1 MMKRVILFL
10 LSNILISAL
19 FAAESK
25 EEIALLH
32 FNHGDSISLRWIP
45 TSETLISR
53 SLSHGY
59 VVQRRKQGESTW
71 NSISPELK
79 PLSNKEMEIIESY
92 NEEIYPLR
100 EVLYKQG
107 RKEYA
112 KEKHEETND
121 YQNKLESVEGEESFE
136 DAMLFAMTA
145 FGADISL
152 EVAKAGALI
161 YVDKNVEKNT
171 TYEYRV
177 VFADQTN
184 KANVNVGIAT
194 VNTAQKTKLPVIDDF
209 MATFGEHTVDF
220 QWTVDKL
227 KGYYSAFNIER
238 STDSIHFSPLK
249 DRPFVHGY
257 TKEELKN
264 IALFKDS
271 LPNQDDKF
279 YYRVTGYS
287 PFGFYGPYSK
297 VLVGQAKFNFKE
309 ISIKVDTVIFK
320 KKYTEIQWTVDKKYQ
335 KRIKGLQV
343 MRTRNFKEFKKLNN
357 TLLPASTQK
366 YKDET
371 NINSSNYY
379 GIMAYGYKPGE
390 VSDVTYQYAHFGDTI
405 PPAAPTG
412 LKAEI
417 DSSGVVTIKWNPN
430 TEKDIFA
437 YRLYSSNSGRE
448 EDYFTVKG
456 TYLKETVYKDTL
468 TLNTI
473 TKNKYY
479 KVTAIDKSYNESDWS
494 APIKV
499 TKPDTIAPV
508 GVVFKLLN
516 QEKEGD
522 KIIVSWE
529 NTPSEDA
536 VEMEL
541 YRQIDDTGKVEL
553 IKKYDLTKKKQNLY
567 KDSHS
572 FSGEFVQYFMIVRDD
587 AGNETKTHTNRLTT
601 KGERPG
607 CIKNLRSRVVNE
619 EKKKSI
625 ELKWEYN
632 SSNIAR
638 YVVYRKIDEER
649 MLPIASLQGS
659 KVFYEDKDVVVGKT
673 YHYIVRPVSSERV
686 CPAEYSEEIIMGGY
700 IK

>member
-1 MMKRVILFL
+1 MKRVILFI

-19 FAAESK
+19 FAAGSK
-25 EEIALLH
+25 EEIVLLH

-45 TSETLISR
+45 TNETLISK
-53 SLSHGY
+53 SLVHGY
-59 VVQRRKQGESTW
+59 VVQRRKKGENVW

-79 PLSNKEMEIIESY
+79 PMSNKDMEIIESY

-100 EVLYKQG
+100 EVLYKEG

-112 KEKHEETND
+112 KEKHNEPDE
-121 YQNKLESVEGEESFE
+121 YQSKLESVEGEESFE

-161 YVDKNVEKNT
+161 YVDKNIEKNT

-177 VFADQTN
+177 VFADQTS
-184 KANVNVGIAT
+184 KANANVGIAT
-194 VNTAQKTKLPVIDDF
+194 VNTVQKTQLPVISDF
-209 MATFGEHTVDF
+209 MGTFGEHAVDF
-220 QWTVDKL
+220 QWSVDKL
-227 KGYYSAFNIER
+227 KGYYSAFSIER
-238 STDSIHFSPLK
+238 STDSIHFTPLK

-257 TKEELKN
+257 TKEELKD
-264 IALFKDS
+264 IALYKDS
-271 LPNQDDKF
+271 LPNQDDRY
-279 YYRVTGYS
+279 YYRIKGYS

-297 VLVGQAKFNFKE
+297 IIAGQAKFNFKE
-309 ISIKVDTVIFK
+309 ISIKIDTIIFK
-320 KKYTEIQWTVDKKYQ
+320 KKYTEIQWSVDKKYQ

-343 MRTRNFKEFKKLNN
+343 MRTRNFKEFKALNT

-366 YKDET
+366 FKDET

-379 GIMAYGYKPGE
+379 GIMAYGYKNGE
-390 VSDVTYQYAHFGDTI
+390 VSGVSYQYAHFGDTI
-405 PPAAPTG
+405 PPSAPTG

-417 DSSGVVTIKWNPN
+417 DSSGVVTVKWTPN

-437 YRLYSSNSGRE
+437 YRLYSSNSGRDD
-448 EDYFTVKG
+448 DYFTVKA
-456 TYLKETVYKDTL
+456 TYLKETVYRDTL

-479 KVTAIDKSYNESDWS
+479 KVTAVDKSYNESDWS

-508 GVVFKLLN
+508 GVVFRQIK

-522 KIIVSWE
+522 KIIVKWE

-541 YRQIDDTGKVEL
+541 YRQIDDTGKVVL
-553 IKKYDLTKKKQNLY
+553 IKKYDLSKKKQTEY
-567 KDSHS
+567 KDPYS

-587 AGNETKTHTNRLTT
+587 AGNETKTNTNRLTT

-607 CIKNLRSRVVNE
+607 CIKNLMTRVVNE

-632 SSNIAR
+632 DSNIAR
-638 YVVYRKIDEER
+638 YVIYRKIDEDR

-659 KVFYEDKDVVVGKT
+659 KVFYEDKDVVVGKK
-673 YHYIVRPVSSERV
+673 YHYIVRPVASERV
-686 CPAEYSEEIIMGGY
+686 CPAEYTEEIIMGGY

>member
-1 MMKRVILFL
+1 MMKRVILFI

-19 FAAESK
+19 FAAGSK
-25 EEIALLH
+25 EEIVLLH

-45 TSETLISR
+45 TNETLITK
-53 SLSHGY
+53 SLVHGY
-59 VVQRRKQGESTW
+59 VVQRRKKGENVW

-79 PLSNKEMEIIESY
+79 PMSNKDMEIIESY

-100 EVLYKQG
+100 EVLYKEG

-112 KEKHEETND
+112 KEKHDEPNE
-121 YQNKLESVEGEESFE
+121 YQSKLESVEGEESFE

-161 YVDKNVEKNT
+161 YVDKNIEKNT

-177 VFADQTN
+177 VFADQTS
-184 KANVNVGIAT
+184 KANVNVSIAT
-194 VNTAQKTKLPVIDDF
+194 VNTAQKTQLPVISDF
-209 MATFGEHTVDF
+209 MGTFGEHAVDF
-220 QWTVDKL
+220 QWSVDKL
-227 KGYYSAFNIER
+227 KGYYSAFSIER

-257 TKEELKN
+257 TKEELKD
-264 IALFKDS
+264 IALYKDS
-271 LPNQDDKF
+271 LPNQDDRY
-279 YYRVTGYS
+279 YYRIKGYS

-297 VLVGQAKFNFKE
+297 IIAGQAKFNFKE
-309 ISIKVDTVIFK
+309 ISIKIDTIIFK
-320 KKYTEIQWTVDKKYQ
+320 KKYTEIQWSVDKKYQ

-343 MRTRNFKEFKKLNN
+343 MRTRNFKEFKALNT

-366 YKDET
+366 FRDET

-379 GIMAYGYKPGE
+379 GIMAYGYKNGE
-390 VSDVTYQYAHFGDTI
+390 VSGVSYQYAHFGDTI

-417 DSSGVVTIKWNPN
+417 DSSGVVTIKWAPN

-437 YRLYSSNSGRE
+437 YRLYSSNSGRDD
-448 EDYFTVKG
+448 DYFTVKA

-508 GVVFKLLN
+508 GVVFRQIK

-522 KIIVSWE
+522 KIIVKWE

-541 YRQIDDTGKVEL
+541 YRQIDDTGKVVL
-553 IKKYDLTKKKQNLY
+553 IKKYDLSKKKQTEY
-567 KDSHS
+567 KDPYS
-572 FSGEFVQYFMIVRDD
+572 FS
-587 AGNETKTHTNRLTT
+587 
-601 KGERPG
+601 
-607 CIKNLRSRVVNE
+607 VN
-619 EKKKSI
+619 SF
-625 ELKWEYN
+625 
-632 SSNIAR
+632 NI
-638 YVVYRKIDEER
+638 
-649 MLPIASLQGS
+649 L
-659 KVFYEDKDVVVGKT
+659 
-673 YHYIVRPVSSERV
+673 
-686 CPAEYSEEIIMGGY
+686 
-700 IK
+700 

>member
-1 MMKRVILFL
+1 MMKRVILFI

-19 FAAESK
+19 FAAGSK
-25 EEIALLH
+25 EEIVLLH

-45 TSETLISR
+45 TNETLITK
-53 SLSHGY
+53 SLVHGY
-59 VVQRRKQGESTW
+59 VVQRRKKGENVW

-79 PLSNKEMEIIESY
+79 PMSNKDMEIIESY

-100 EVLYKQG
+100 EVLYKEG

-112 KEKHEETND
+112 KEKHDEPDE
-121 YQNKLESVEGEESFE
+121 YQSKLESVEGEESFE

-161 YVDKNVEKNT
+161 YVDKNIEKNT

-177 VFADQTN
+177 VFADQTS
-184 KANVNVGIAT
+184 KANVNVSIAT
-194 VNTAQKTKLPVIDDF
+194 VNTAQKTQLPVISDF
-209 MATFGEHTVDF
+209 MGTFGEHAVDF
-220 QWTVDKL
+220 QWSVDKL
-227 KGYYSAFNIER
+227 KGYYSAFSIER

-257 TKEELKN
+257 TKEELKD
-264 IALFKDS
+264 IALYKDS
-271 LPNQDDKF
+271 LPNQDDRY
-279 YYRVTGYS
+279 YYRIKGYS

-297 VLVGQAKFNFKE
+297 IIAGQAKFNFKE
-309 ISIKVDTVIFK
+309 ISIKIDTIIFK
-320 KKYTEIQWTVDKKYQ
+320 KKYTEIQWSVDKKYQ

-343 MRTRNFKEFKKLNN
+343 MRTRNFKEFKALNT

-366 YKDET
+366 FRDET

-379 GIMAYGYKPGE
+379 GIMAYGYKNGE
-390 VSDVTYQYAHFGDTI
+390 VSGVSYQYAHFGDTI

-417 DSSGVVTIKWNPN
+417 DSSGVVTIKWAPN

-437 YRLYSSNSGRE
+437 YRLYSSNSGRDD
-448 EDYFTVKG
+448 DYFTVKA

-508 GVVFKLLN
+508 GVVFRQIK

-522 KIIVSWE
+522 KIIVKWE

-541 YRQIDDTGKVEL
+541 YRQIDDTGKVVL
-553 IKKYDLTKKKQNLY
+553 IKKYDLSKKKQTEY
-567 KDSHS
+567 KDPYS
-572 FSGEFVQYFMIVRDD
+572 FS
-587 AGNETKTHTNRLTT
+587 
-601 KGERPG
+601 
-607 CIKNLRSRVVNE
+607 VN
-619 EKKKSI
+619 SF
-625 ELKWEYN
+625 
-632 SSNIAR
+632 NI
-638 YVVYRKIDEER
+638 
-649 MLPIASLQGS
+649 L
-659 KVFYEDKDVVVGKT
+659 
-673 YHYIVRPVSSERV
+673 
-686 CPAEYSEEIIMGGY
+686 
-700 IK
+700 

>member
-1 MMKRVILFL
+1 MMKRVILFI

-19 FAAESK
+19 FAAGSK
-25 EEIALLH
+25 EEIVLLH

-45 TSETLISR
+45 TNETLITK
-53 SLSHGY
+53 SLVHGY
-59 VVQRRKQGESTW
+59 VVQRRKKGENVW

-79 PLSNKEMEIIESY
+79 PISNKDMEIIESY

-100 EVLYKQG
+100 EVLYKEG

-112 KEKHEETND
+112 KEKHDEPNE
-121 YQNKLESVEGEESFE
+121 YQSKLESVEGEESFE

-161 YVDKNVEKNT
+161 YVDKNIEKNT

-177 VFADQTN
+177 VFADQTS
-184 KANVNVGIAT
+184 KANVNVSIAT
-194 VNTAQKTKLPVIDDF
+194 VNTAQKTQLPVISDF
-209 MATFGEHTVDF
+209 MGTFGEHAVDF
-220 QWTVDKL
+220 QWSVDKL
-227 KGYYSAFNIER
+227 KGYYSAFSIER

-257 TKEELKN
+257 TKEELKD
-264 IALFKDS
+264 IALYKDS
-271 LPNQDDKF
+271 LPNQDDRY
-279 YYRVTGYS
+279 YYRIKGYS

-297 VLVGQAKFNFKE
+297 IIAGQAKFNFKE
-309 ISIKVDTVIFK
+309 ISIKIDTIIFK
-320 KKYTEIQWTVDKKYQ
+320 KKYTEIQWSVDKKYQ

-343 MRTRNFKEFKKLNN
+343 MRTRNFKEFKALNT

-366 YKDET
+366 FRDET

-379 GIMAYGYKPGE
+379 GIMAYGYKNGE
-390 VSDVTYQYAHFGDTI
+390 VSGVSYQYAHFGDTI

-417 DSSGVVTIKWNPN
+417 DSSGVVTIKWAPN

-437 YRLYSSNSGRE
+437 YRLYSSNSGRDD
-448 EDYFTVKG
+448 DYFTVKA

-508 GVVFKLLN
+508 GVVFRQIK

-522 KIIVSWE
+522 KIIVKWE

-541 YRQIDDTGKVEL
+541 YRQIDDTGKVVL
-553 IKKYDLTKKKQNLY
+553 IKKYDLSKKKQTEY
-567 KDSHS
+567 KDPYS

-587 AGNETKTHTNRLTT
+587 AGNETKTNTNRLTT

-607 CIKNLRSRVVNE
+607 CIKNLMTRVVNE

-632 SSNIAR
+632 DSNIAR
-638 YVVYRKIDEER
+638 YVIYRKIDEDR

-659 KVFYEDKDVVVGKT
+659 KVFYEDKDVVVGKK
-673 YHYIVRPVSSERV
+673 YHYIVRPVASERV
-686 CPAEYSEEIIMGGY
+686 CPAEYTEEIIMGGY